1 MPIPAAGAA
10 TTHAVGATDIGR
22 IREHNE
28 DAFCLRTD
36 LGLFAVAD
44 GMGGHQAGDVASA
57 LVAEAMVEFFERGAE
72 PQREPH
78 YLEQE
83 DRDRP
88 ADCVRLV
95 ASIRCA
101 NETVLGAAHEN
112 SERHGMG
119 STVVALHI
127 PPSAEAASPSREAH
141 IAHVGDSR
149 CYRIRGSV
157 IEQLTSD
164 HSLVNEARAI
174 DPSLTEEELA
184 SLPSNVITRAL
195 GLEAGV
201 RVDAQTVRIAP
212 GDVFVLCSD
221 GLSGMISDRELLEA
235 LRLADDLSEASEL
248 LVALANENGGTDN
261 ITVLVVAPR

>member
-1 MPIPAAGAA
+1 MPMPAAGAA

-28 DAFCLRTD
+28 DTFCLRTD

-44 GMGGHQAGDVASA
+44 GMGGHKAGDVASA
-57 LVAEAMVEFFERGAE
+57 LVAKAMVAFFEGGAQQ
-72 PQREPH
+72 PQSRER
-78 YLEQE
+78 E
-83 DRDRP
+83 DRNRS

-101 NETVLGAAHEN
+101 NETVLEAANEN

-127 PPSAEAASPSREAH
+127 PPSAAEASQPREAH

-157 IEQLTSD
+157 IEQLTED

-195 GLEAGV
+195 GLDLGV
-201 RVDAQTVRIAP
+201 RVDAQTVVIAP

-261 ITVLVVAPR
+261 ITVLVVAPK